1 LREIDHFGTP
11 PPLLLRQVVI
21 EAAGKG
27 EQECDGVAGKMLV
40 VAAAHV
46 RDDDVTLDQL
56 VIKPCTAEAG
66 SVGANPAQFCS
77 SRQQLRW
84 HCAVGV
90 TAQSLSASKG
100 EHQILS
106 VPVQLRRSGREI
118 RMLIDRTDLLA
129 IPKPDPRLIKLLIR
143 AHRFNATLVGSAG
156 VPFAALAKQEGVSRS
171 YFTRLVRLN

>member
-1 LREIDHFGTP
+1 MLNIPTVSGVSGVVRITKSASPRRSANRSGVARSAIPTGSLLTRGSMPSTRMPSAAHSPDASPPAPDQYCLLREIDHFGTP

-90 TAQSLSASKG
+90 T
-100 EHQILS
+100 
-106 VPVQLRRSGREI
+106 
-118 RMLIDRTDLLA
+118 
-129 IPKPDPRLIKLLIR
+129 
-143 AHRFNATLVGSAG
+143 
-156 VPFAALAKQEGVSRS
+156 
-171 YFTRLVRLN
+171 